1 MVNIGEK
8 VLIISLC
15 SLLNVLLS
23 RILRGCQYAKRNLF
37 FLLQIIVKVE
47 LYSNFFFG
55 GENCMREGERDR
67 NEDDSSNKKEQRL
80 FKGCSKSTIK
90 TLEKGFQ
97 NNNKNTRTTSRPQ
110 NHKND
115 VSDVILVLF
124 C

>member
-1 MVNIGEK
+1 
-8 VLIISLC
+8 
-15 SLLNVLLS
+15 
-23 RILRGCQYAKRNLF
+23 
-37 FLLQIIVKVE
+37 
-47 LYSNFFFG
+47 
-55 GENCMREGERDR
+55 MREGEKDR

-110 NHKND
+110 NHEND
-115 VSDVILVLF
+115 VSDVILVFF